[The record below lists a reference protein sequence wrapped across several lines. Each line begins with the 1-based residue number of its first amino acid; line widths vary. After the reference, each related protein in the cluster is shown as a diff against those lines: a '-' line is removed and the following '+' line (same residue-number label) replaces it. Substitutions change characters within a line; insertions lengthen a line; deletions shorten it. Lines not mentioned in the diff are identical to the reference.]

1 MQLPH
6 PPPPEGAS
14 VPTGVVEGARH
25 SYQNS
30 SRKTMALPGGA
41 HVVGQA
47 AVQLPHRPPP
57 PPPPGRRR
65 SNNLAFASVRF
76 LEESTK
82 QAISANRTSSIA
94 YLHLYRYRH
103 PQSALTV
110 KVRLLRPTPKY
121 MAADPQRLATGADM
135 WISTSTGFLLGQI
148 WPPTLVRAS
157 EENKQSAML

>member
-1 MQLPH
+1 
-6 PPPPEGAS
+6 
-14 VPTGVVEGARH
+14 VVVC
-25 SYQNS
+25 S
-30 SRKTMALPGGA
+30 PIGGPA
-41 HVVGQA
+41 PVKLVCGGTTKWGMNTET
-47 AVQLPHRPPP
+47 R
-57 PPPPGRRR
+57 GGGS